1 MLAQLGIHLIKQD
14 QIHRTGAE
22 KSSKICAQQLH
33 RQNTRLCHKYGKIF
47 KMGKP

>member
-1 MLAQLGIHLIKQD
+1 MLVVWDPSNQKKD

-33 RQNTRLCHKYGKIF
+33 RPNTRHWK
-47 KMGKP
+47 KMNNIECT